1 MWLRLGQIAAAEG
14 LRNGRD
20 RAIAHPPFSQLTES
34 KRIRRDALLLA
45 RLLRSADLTPIV
57 VPQQKDEAI
66 RDLVL
71 TEATLAL
78 NAGE

>member
-1 MWLRLGQIAAAEG
+1 M
-14 LRNGRD
+14 
-20 RAIAHPPFSQLTES
+20 
-34 KRIRRDALLLA
+34 LLA